1 MKRNIIAVLLLH
13 LILLPGFVSAQSEIE
28 EMLQDSTLALAA
40 DSSLFN
46 ADSLIMSEAEIHAQN
61 SGEAIVEDSPILK
74 MLDSLYRIRYFS
86 DSILLTDS
94 SILNQY
100 GYAANEIPQFADSI
114 YSQRIADLNRET
126 PIELTY
132 NKHVKSFIELYA
144 NRKRELTSRVLGL
157 SYVYYPMFEELL
169 DRYDIPLEMKHLAV
183 VESALNP
190 TAGSHMGAKGLWQFM
205 YGTGK
210 VYDLKVTSLVDD
222 RYDTYK
228 STEAACQHMLDLHAI
243 YGDWLLVLAAYNSG
257 AGNVNRAIRRAGGTK
272 NYWAIW
278 PFLPRETR
286 GYVPAFI
293 AVNYVMNYASEHN
306 IYPAHPGMVMHGTD
320 TVTVREVLAFDQ
332 LHEMMGI
339 PLEDLKFFNPQFKK
353 EIIPATAEKP
363 YILRIPSDFV
373 GTYLNNEE
381 QLYAYT
387 TQKGL
392 EKEKLL
398 EEIKKVSDRS
408 LHIVRSGENL
418 GLIAR
423 KYRVSVNRLMAW
435 NNLRSTMIRPGQ
447 KLVVYGSGS
456 PMAQAGKK
464 PVMRSATSST
474 HTVRS
479 GENLGLIA
487 KKYKCSVTD
496 LKEWN
501 NIRGSVIVPG
511 QKLRVYQPA
520 DQTANAVT
528 EGNFLIHTVRSGDT
542 LWDIAREYD
551 GVTVDQI
558 KRLNQLNNAS
568 RIKPGQKLKISQ
580 TS

>member
-1 MKRNIIAVLLLH
+1 
-13 LILLPGFVSAQSEIE
+13 
-28 EMLQDSTLALAA
+28 
-40 DSSLFN
+40 
-46 ADSLIMSEAEIHAQN
+46 
-61 SGEAIVEDSPILK
+61 

-100 GYAANEIPQFADSI
+100 GYAANEVPQFADSI

-210 VYDLKVTSLVDD
+210 VYDLKVSSLVDD

-353 EIIPATAEKP
+353 RNHSGHSRET
-363 YILRIPSDFV
+363 
-373 GTYLNNEE
+373 
-381 QLYAYT
+381 LY
-387 TQKGL
+387 
-392 EKEKLL
+392 
-398 EEIKKVSDRS
+398 
-408 LHIVRSGENL
+408 
-418 GLIAR
+418 
-423 KYRVSVNRLMAW
+423 
-435 NNLRSTMIRPGQ
+435 
-447 KLVVYGSGS
+447 
-456 PMAQAGKK
+456 
-464 PVMRSATSST
+464 
-474 HTVRS
+474 
-479 GENLGLIA
+479 
-487 KKYKCSVTD
+487 
-496 LKEWN
+496 
-501 NIRGSVIVPG
+501 
-511 QKLRVYQPA
+511 
-520 DQTANAVT
+520 TANSIRFC
-528 EGNFLIHTVRSGDT
+528 GYIP
-542 LWDIAREYD
+542 
-551 GVTVDQI
+551 Q
-558 KRLNQLNNAS
+558 
-568 RIKPGQKLKISQ
+568 
-580 TS
+580 

>member
-13 LILLPGFVSAQSEIE
+13 FILLPGFVSAQSEIDE
-28 EMLQDSTLALAA
+28 ILQDSILVLA

-100 GYAANEIPQFADSI
+100 GYAANEVPQFADSI

-210 VYDLKVTSLVDD
+210 VYDLKVSSLVDD

-387 TQKGL
+387 TTKGL

-423 KYRVSVNRLMAW
+423 KYRVSVNQLMAW
-435 NNLRSTMIRPGQ
+435 NNMRSTMIRPGQ

-501 NIRGSVIVPG
+501 SIRGSVIVPG